1 MHHSLLLLPLLA
13 LVLFLIL
20 PWPAALLLYL
30 PIFVIAIAGF
40 WKVRQ
45 ALRQPPFVGA
55 EAMIGKQ
62 AVVLHANSGR
72 LEVQCEGEIWRA
84 VASHPLQKGQKVVVE
99 DVEGLTLKVAPLPEP
114 VNQNRS
120 RRNGRRARNE
130 TP

>member
-20 PWPAALLLYL
+20 PWPVALLLYL
-30 PIFVIAIAGF
+30 PFSGVAIAGF
-40 WKVRQ
+40 WKARQ

-84 VASHPLQKGQKVVVE
+84 VAPHSLQKGQKVVVE
-99 DVEGLTLKVAPLPEP
+99 DVEGLTLKVAPLPELA
-114 VNQNRS
+114 NQNRS